1 MANSDGSEKLS
12 LQELQDKINKIP
24 RITIGH
30 IPTPLD
36 ACPNLTRALGGP
48 KIFLKRDDCTG
59 LAFGGNKTRQLE
71 FIMADVINSGADIV
85 VAGAA
90 SQSNL
95 CRQTAAAACKL
106 GLKTSLVLLS
116 GIKGSLKQGNLLLD
130 YLLDAEIEIVDSRDF
145 GIVPELLKKKEV
157 ELRNRGFNPYVF
169 DPFKES
175 TFLAAVAYVNAF
187 IELDEQMKYLGIKA
201 DYLYLSGL
209 NITPAGLALAAKALN
224 SDIKIIGISPAKLP
238 EPRPVD
244 IARIANKTAE
254 LLELDIKLSPKEII
268 NYEDYVGEEYGV
280 PTKKGIEALKLVA
293 HEEGIMLDPVY
304 TSKAMAC
311 LIDHI
316 KEGKIKENET
326 VIFLHTG
333 GTPALFSYPE
343 VLDS

>member
-1 MANSDGSEKLS
+1 MVNSVEPEKLS

-48 KIFLKRDDCTG
+48 KIFMKRDDCTG

-95 CRQTAAAACKL
+95 CRQTAAAARKL
-106 GLKTSLVLLS
+106 GLKASLVLLS

-130 YLLDAEIEIVDSRDF
+130 YMLDAEIEIVESKDF
-145 GIVPELLKKKEV
+145 GIVPELLKKKEA
-157 ELRNRGFNPYVF
+157 ELRSRGLNPYVF

-187 IELDEQMKYLGIKA
+187 IELDEQMKSLGIKA

-238 EPRPVD
+238 ESRPVD

-254 LLELDIKLSPKEII
+254 LLNLDTRISPEEIK
-268 NYEDYVGEEYGV
+268 NYEDYVGKEYGV
-280 PTKKGIEALKLVA
+280 PTKKGIEALKLVSR
-293 HEEGIMLDPVY
+293 EEGIMLDPVY

-316 KEGKIKENET
+316 KEGKVKENET

-343 VLDS
+343 VLDK